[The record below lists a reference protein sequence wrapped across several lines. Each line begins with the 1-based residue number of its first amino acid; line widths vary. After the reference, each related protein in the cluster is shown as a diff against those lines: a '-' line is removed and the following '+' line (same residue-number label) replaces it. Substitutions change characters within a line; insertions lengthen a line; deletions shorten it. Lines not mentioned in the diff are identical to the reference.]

1 MPYHTEKKKNNPHPK
16 TLKGAIEKFEEM
28 KNKPKSNMKSSG
40 RLSKRQRD
48 LMKTHKEHH
57 TKLHLD
63 FMRFLMTKKNCL
75 YRLGNIIDSIADN
88 FVNLDSYNINR
99 LFYHDEDYRNLLN
112 DNLDLKNK
120 DLVVLLTN
128 YLK

>member
-63 FMRFLMTKKNCL
+63 FMRYLMTKKNYCFEISHEL
-75 YRLGNIIDSIADN
+75 ASKIIG
-88 FVNLDSYNINR
+88 
-99 LFYHDEDYRNLLN
+99 
-112 DNLDLKNK
+112 K
-120 DLVVLLTN
+120 
-128 YLK
+128 

>member
-1 MPYHTEKKKNNPHPK
+1 MARKK
-16 TLKGAIEKFEEM
+16 
-28 KNKPKSNMKSSG
+28 
-40 RLSKRQRD
+40 
-48 LMKTHKEHH
+48 
-57 TKLHLD
+57 
-63 FMRFLMTKKNCL
+63 CL
-75 YRLGNIIDSIADN
+75 YRLGNIIDGIANN

-99 LFYHDEDYRNLLN
+99 LFYYDEDYRNLLN